1 MVTNAEKNFF
11 FNTDLCIIKNSK
23 FISMKKKI
31 LFIVCLSVTSMFM
44 YGQSDTLKL
53 KSVAKTHAKSYEV
66 KSAIEVESL
75 VPMFLTGGYHV
86 AVGYR
91 YERFRVR
98 FSIING
104 GKYDAETAGVN
115 NSSAD
120 FKRYYRTSPGLFL
133 GYNVWRNLELYT
145 YLESHT
151 FDIEQKST
159 GIHKDIHTID
169 TGLGLSYQFF
179 VGRYFYIQPGMHV
192 YVRGD
197 KSIDFGDIN
206 YSISNVDLSPVVRL
220 GVRLWSKDK

>member
-1 MVTNAEKNFF
+1 
-11 FNTDLCIIKNSK
+11 
-23 FISMKKKI
+23 MKKKI
-31 LFIVCLSVTSMFM
+31 LFIVCLSVATVFM
-44 YGQSDTLKL
+44 YGQSDSLHMKTN
-53 KSVAKTHAKSYEV
+53 SKTHSKSYEV

-75 VPMFLTGGYHV
+75 VPMFLSGGYHF

-98 FSIING
+98 VSIING
-104 GKYDAETAGVN
+104 GSYNAETGVN
-115 NSSAD
+115 NSSAE
-120 FKRYYRTSPGLFL
+120 FKRFYRTSPGLFL

-159 GIHKDIHTID
+159 GIHKDIHTTD

-179 VGRYFYIQPGMHV
+179 IGRYFYVQPGMHV

-197 KSIDFGDIN
+197 KSIDFGDVN
-206 YSISNVDLSPVVRL
+206 YSISNVDLSPVIRL
-220 GVRLWSKDK
+220 GVRLWSKDN

>member
-1 MVTNAEKNFF
+1 
-11 FNTDLCIIKNSK
+11 
-23 FISMKKKI
+23 
-31 LFIVCLSVTSMFM
+31 M
-44 YGQSDTLKL
+44 YGQRDTLKL
-53 KSVAKTHAKSYEV
+53 KSVAKTHTKSYDV

-115 NSSAD
+115 NSSSD

-197 KSIDFGDIN
+197 KSIDFGDVN
-206 YSISNVDLSPVVRL
+206 YSISNIDLSPVIRL
-220 GVRLWSKDK
+220 GVRLWSKDR

>member
-1 MVTNAEKNFF
+1 
-11 FNTDLCIIKNSK
+11 
-23 FISMKKKI
+23 MKTKI
-31 LFIVCLSVTSMFM
+31 LFIVCLTITSLSM
-44 YGQSDTLKL
+44 YSQSDSLHAKDVL
-53 KSVAKTHAKSYEV
+53 KSHAKSYEV

-75 VPMFLTGGYHV
+75 VPMFLTGGYHF

-98 FSIING
+98 LSIING
-104 GKYDAETAGVN
+104 GTYDAETAGVH
-115 NSSAD
+115 NSSAT

-133 GYNVWRNLELYT
+133 GYNLWRNLELYT

-179 VGRYFYIQPGMHV
+179 IGRYFYIQPGMHV
-192 YVRGD
+192 YMRGD
-197 KSIDFGDIN
+197 KSIAFGDVN
-206 YSISNVDLSPVVRL
+206 YSISNVDLSPVIRL
-220 GVRLWSKDK
+220 GVRLWSQEK

>member
-53 KSVAKTHAKSYEV
+53 KSVAKTHAKSYDV

-133 GYNVWRNLELYT
+133 GYNLWRNLELYT

-197 KSIDFGDIN
+197 KSIDFGDVN
-206 YSISNVDLSPVVRL
+206 YSISNIDLSPVIRL
-220 GVRLWSKDK
+220 GVRLWSKDR

>member
-1 MVTNAEKNFF
+1 M
-11 FNTDLCIIKNSK
+11 IK
-23 FISMKKKI
+23 KKKI
-31 LFIVCLSVTSMFM
+31 LFIVCLTIASLSM
-44 YGQSDTLKL
+44 YGQRDSLHVKEAV
-53 KSVAKTHAKSYEV
+53 KFHSKSYEV

-75 VPMFLTGGYHV
+75 VPMFLTGGYHF

-104 GKYDAETAGVN
+104 GTYDAETAGVN
-115 NSSAD
+115 NPSKG
-120 FKRYYRTSPGLFL
+120 FKRYYRTSPGLFF

-151 FDIEQKST
+151 FDIEQIST
-159 GIHKDIHTID
+159 GIHKDIHTTD

-179 VGRYFYIQPGMHV
+179 IGHYFYIQPGMHV

-197 KSIDFGDIN
+197 KSIDFGDVN
-206 YSISNVDLSPVVRL
+206 YSISNVDLSPVIRL
-220 GVRLWSKDK
+220 GVRLWSKDKE

>member
-1 MVTNAEKNFF
+1 LVTNAEKNSF
-11 FNTDLCIIKNSK
+11 FNAELCIIKNSK

-31 LFIVCLSVTSMFM
+31 LFIVCLSLTSLFM
-44 YGQSDTLKL
+44 YGQRDTLKL
-53 KSVAKTHAKSYEV
+53 KSVAKTHAKSYDV

-133 GYNVWRNLELYT
+133 GYNLWRNLELYT

-197 KSIDFGDIN
+197 KSIDFGDVN
-206 YSISNVDLSPVVRL
+206 YSISNIDLSPVIRL
-220 GVRLWSKDK
+220 GVRLWSKDR